1 MTTKPNLYKHLARDL
16 YNFYPDRCT
25 RNFEENKIFV
35 EEFLNIKNRK
45 IRNITAGLVTHNMNK
60 LADEKKFNDKKKKKI
75 KKFNRKSHVNKPRG
89 DLDEHKRIY

>member
-16 YNFYPDRCT
+16 YDLYPDKCT
-25 RNFEENKIFV
+25 RNFEENKLFV

-60 LADEKKFNDKKKKKI
+60 LAEEKEFNRKKKTKKFD
-75 KKFNRKSHVNKPRG
+75 RKSHVNKPRG

>member
-1 MTTKPNLYKHLARDL
+1 MTIKTNLYKHLARDL
-16 YNFYPDRCT
+16 YELYPDRCT

-60 LADEKKFNDKKKKKI
+60 LADEKKFNDKKKT
-75 KKFNRKSHVNKPRG
+75 KKFSRKSHVNKLRG
-89 DLDEHKRIY
+89 DLNEHKRIY